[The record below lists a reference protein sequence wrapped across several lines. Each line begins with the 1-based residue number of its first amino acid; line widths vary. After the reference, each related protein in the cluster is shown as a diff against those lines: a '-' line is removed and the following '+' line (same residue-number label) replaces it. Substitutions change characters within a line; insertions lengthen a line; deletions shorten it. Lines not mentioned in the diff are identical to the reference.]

1 MSGLWWLSVREHRR
15 MTWSAS
21 RSHHPTTTQRC
32 THQPT
37 TTQTH
42 GCPSVVNL
50 NQHMAAL
57 YCECLQITNK
67 TPMIHKL
74 SIWKPN
80 DRLKW
85 ANWSKNRK
93 KCDWT
98 LDYAKYLSCKTKFY
112 PFSLNKNTVDA
123 CKTGYLS
130 RLSQFN
136 DGFQF
141 KQQQQQPASEKH
153 LETRLPLFLCPQ
165 IPLTFLTIHLRTSSP
180 VHLQGRY
187 STKST
192 KVRVSRT
199 VHVRLFD
206 EALTTI
212 EKGDTSFLMHN

>member
-93 KCDWT
+93 NATELWT
-98 LDYAKYLSCKTKFY
+98 MPNTCPVKLNFTRSAWTKILSTLVKLDICQDYH
-112 PFSLNKNTVDA
+112 SLMMVSNSNNNNNNQHQKNT
-123 CKTGYLS
+123 
-130 RLSQFN
+130 
-136 DGFQF
+136 
-141 KQQQQQPASEKH
+141 
-153 LETRLPLFLCPQ
+153 
-165 IPLTFLTIHLRTSSP
+165 
-180 VHLQGRY
+180 
-187 STKST
+187 
-192 KVRVSRT
+192 
-199 VHVRLFD
+199 
-206 EALTTI
+206 
-212 EKGDTSFLMHN
+212 